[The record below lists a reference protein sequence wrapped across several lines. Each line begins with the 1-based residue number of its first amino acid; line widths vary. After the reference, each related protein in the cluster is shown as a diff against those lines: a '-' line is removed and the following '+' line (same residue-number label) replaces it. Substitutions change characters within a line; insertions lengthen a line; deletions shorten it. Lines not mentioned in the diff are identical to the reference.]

1 MFTKLIILLILKY
14 FGISGSIRV
23 FCRIR
28 PFNSVE
34 NWRNSFPVSV
44 ETDKIK
50 IKSLGSKKE
59 FVVDRAFD
67 QNSTQGTPF
76 I

>member
-1 MFTKLIILLILKY
+1 M
-14 FGISGSIRV
+14 

-34 NWRNSFPVSV
+34 TWRNIFPISV

-59 FVVDRAFD
+59 FIVDRAFD
-67 QNSTQGTPF
+67 QNSTQGTLFYLTSQSFFGLFVPVGTNAS
-76 I
+76 